1 MITNDLYKQFIG
13 LTSNKGHHV
22 MDGNTAKN
30 IQIEAGWYEVLKD
43 EFDEPYFGEIRQF
56 LKNEKA
62 KGKTVLPPGPMIFSA
77 FDLTPFDKVKVVILG
92 QDPYHGMGQAHG
104 LCFSVQKGV
113 KPPPS
118 LVNIY
123 KELRS
128 DLNILPPGHGYLI
141 DWAQQGVFLLNAML
155 TVEKDLPA
163 SHQKI
168 GWQNF
173 TNATIKLLSDKKEHL
188 VFILW
193 GAYAQQ
199 KAVLIDDS
207 KHLIIQSPHP
217 SPFSADRGFFGSK
230 PFSKTNKWLE
240 EKGITPINWKID

>member
-1 MITNDLYKQFIG
+1 MQEQAKGEVAIEDGWKQA
-13 LTSNKGHHV
+13 LQ
-22 MDGNTAKN
+22 A
-30 IQIEAGWYEVLKD
+30 
-43 EFDEPYFGEIRQF
+43 EFTKPYFAGIKNF
-56 LKNEKA
+56 LKQEKA
-62 KGKTVLPPGPMIFSA
+62 AGKIIYPPGPMIFNA
-77 FDLTPFDKVKVVILG
+77 FNLTPFDKVKVVILG
-92 QDPYHGMGQAHG
+92 QDPYHGPGQAHG

-123 KELRS
+123 KEMRS
-128 DLNILPPGHGYLI
+128 DLGLEPPTHGCLQE
-141 DWAQQGVFLLNAML
+141 WTEQGVFLLNAML

-173 TNATIKLLSDKKEHL
+173 TDAAIAALSKNRTNL

-199 KAVLIDDS
+199 KIELIDQT
-207 KHLIIQSPHP
+207 KHFIIKSPHP
-217 SPFSADRGFFGSK
+217 SPFSADKGFFGSK
-230 PFSKTNKWLE
+230 PFSKTNNWLE
-240 EKGITPINWKID
+240 QHHLEKINWQLS